1 MVEPFMAP
9 PTAYAHSLAFLLSQV
24 GAQSANLFADALA
37 NLGVSP
43 RAFGVLSNLAGA
55 EGQTQ
60 QQLADALGM
69 HRNNMVDL
77 VDELEAAGWVRRQ
90 RSDVDRR
97 AFALRLTP
105 AGRTIVKQAN
115 EQVPLIDRQLATRLT
130 PMERS
135 ALVEML
141 QGVADSLGLGPGIHP
156 HLSGT
161 PRSAKGRGRERP
173 RGSRE

>member
-1 MVEPFMAP
+1 MAS
-9 PTAYAHSLAFLLSQV
+9 PTQYAHSLAFLLSQV
-24 GAQSANLFADALA
+24 GAQSASLFAQALA

-43 RAFGVLSNLAGA
+43 RAFGVLSNLAAA

-77 VDELEAAGWVRRQ
+77 VDEMETAGWIRRQ

-105 AGRTIVKQAN
+105 AGRTIVERVN
-115 EQVPLIDRQLATRLT
+115 EQVPLIDRQLAAHLT
-130 PMERS
+130 PVERS
-135 ALVEML
+135 ALLEML
-141 QGVADSLGLGPGIHP
+141 QRVADALGLGPGIHP
-156 HLSGT
+156 HLRGT

-173 RGSRE
+173 RGS